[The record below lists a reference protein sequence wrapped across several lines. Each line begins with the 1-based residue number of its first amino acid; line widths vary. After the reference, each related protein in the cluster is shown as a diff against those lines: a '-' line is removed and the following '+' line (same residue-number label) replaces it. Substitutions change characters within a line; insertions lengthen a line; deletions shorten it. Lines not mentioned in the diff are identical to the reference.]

1 MLDREEV
8 LCKAYED
15 CIREMFAK
23 AQPSADWDNIIE
35 EYRTRFEIIKEQR
48 KIAKNDEIINLDAY
62 RLTPNKM

>member
-23 AQPSADWDNIIE
+23 AQPSADWDNGRI
-35 EYRTRFEIIKEQR
+35 
-48 KIAKNDEIINLDAY
+48 
-62 RLTPNKM
+62 